1 MSYEYISRRNLRLE
15 LVDRRSRGRAMRRYI
30 DVAKKDMKAGGVRE
44 EDREDAVRL
53 MQIFG
58 SAND

>member
-1 MSYEYISRRNLRLE
+1 M
-15 LVDRRSRGRAMRRYI
+15 DRRSRGRAMRRYV

>member
-1 MSYEYISRRNLRLE
+1 
-15 LVDRRSRGRAMRRYI
+15 MRRYI

-58 SAND
+58 SAQKRKGCCYYVTVVM

>member
-1 MSYEYISRRNLRLE
+1 
-15 LVDRRSRGRAMRRYI
+15 MRRYI

-44 EDREDAVRL
+44 EDRENAVRL

-58 SAND
+58 SANNWRWQRRREKDAAIA